1 MYPNWNT
8 NKKNQGICP
17 YEVSYIYIYVS
28 GILEEEEKGTG
39 AEEVFEEI
47 MFKNIQKL
55 MKDIIPEIQEAQLNH
70 K

>member
-1 MYPNWNT
+1 M
-8 NKKNQGICP
+8 K
-17 YEVSYIYIYVS
+17 SHIYIYVS

-47 MFKNIQKL
+47 MFKNIKKL